1 VSWRDP
7 GVSLTTEDGSYFG
20 NVVEPDWAEVVWEG
34 DTADEDAGVLVEIVG
49 EVVNGDVLVLVGV
62 VLLPHPATSPTARMV
77 TTSNPASPNPRI
89 FFTGIPPYYRASPKQ
104 ANQGIA
110 FALRLCAW
118 LYACCA
124 GDSPHPMASTGTS
137 IATTRSNT
145 NRDRARD
152 MEILPSAIYI
162 F

>member
-1 VSWRDP
+1 MNIMLCAAARERAASAAFPSFWNSAYAR
-7 GVSLTTEDGSYFG
+7 SYSAVAF
-20 NVVEPDWAEVVWEG
+20 
-34 DTADEDAGVLVEIVG
+34 
-49 EVVNGDVLVLVGV
+49 VN
-62 VLLPHPATSPTARMV
+62 
-77 TTSNPASPNPRI
+77 
-89 FFTGIPPYYRASPKQ
+89 
-104 ANQGIA
+104 IA

>member
-77 TTSNPASPNPRI
+77 TTSNPASPNPGRSR
-89 FFTGIPPYYRASPKQ
+89 TGAARSWSGTARAARSADPSSWSRCQ
-104 ANQGIA
+104 PGP
-110 FALRLCAW
+110 
-118 LYACCA
+118 A
-124 GDSPHPMASTGTS
+124 GRGAP
-137 IATTRSNT
+137 
-145 NRDRARD
+145 
-152 MEILPSAIYI
+152 
-162 F
+162 

>member
-1 VSWRDP
+1 MSWRNP

-89 FFTGIPPYYRASPKQ
+89 FFRWIPPLLPGFPQTSHP
-104 ANQGIA
+104 
-110 FALRLCAW
+110 RL
-118 LYACCA
+118 
-124 GDSPHPMASTGTS
+124 
-137 IATTRSNT
+137 
-145 NRDRARD
+145 
-152 MEILPSAIYI
+152 
-162 F
+162 